1 MKEIQWL
8 RNIGMAEG
16 FSFIIL
22 LFIAMPLKYMYNMPL
37 AVKYVGWTHGVLFV
51 GYLGMAY
58 YVKLVRQQPFI
69 RLIYAF
75 VAALVPFGT
84 FVYDRE
90 LKKDLT

>member
-90 LKKDLT
+90 LQKDLT